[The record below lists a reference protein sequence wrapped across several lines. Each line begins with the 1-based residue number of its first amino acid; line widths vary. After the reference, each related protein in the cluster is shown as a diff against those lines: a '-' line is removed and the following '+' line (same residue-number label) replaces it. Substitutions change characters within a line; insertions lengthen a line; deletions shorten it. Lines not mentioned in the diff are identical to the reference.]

1 MKWVWRL
8 LPIIPVGIA
17 ALGFAF
23 FVNRDPDPVTM
34 EEPPALDI
42 AEVPSSRLERILATS
57 ADDPAFADEIPGIL
71 LVLAER
77 HLTDGNYDLA
87 FGRYAEVLEHPRS
100 RRPQFA
106 VALSRVAWIGWLSTG
121 DTASALN
128 SIDEALSIA
137 PDNSET
143 YYIKGQILWCGAG
156 DNAGAVDLFRSVL
169 RAPDLPDAV
178 HSQVVDDLEAAESGL
193 PCR

>member
-1 MKWVWRL
+1 MKWFWRL

-17 ALGFAF
+17 AIAF
-23 FVNRDPDPVTM
+23 VVFVYQEPNQVAV
-34 EEPPALDI
+34 EAPPALDI
-42 AEVPSSRLERILATS
+42 TEVPSSRLERILATS
-57 ADDPAFADEIPGIL
+57 GDDPAFAEEIPGIL

-77 HLTDGNYDLA
+77 HFTDGNYDLA

-121 DTASALN
+121 DTDGALA

-143 YYIKGQILWCGAG
+143 YYIKGQILWCGEG
-156 DNAGAVDLFRSVL
+156 DNAGAVALFRRVL
-169 RAPDLPDAV
+169 QAPDLPDAV
-178 HSQVVDDLEAAESGL
+178 HSQVVDDLEAAEAGQ